1 MDILEGE
8 GIEVAQARS
17 LVRSALK
24 ARKGKHGGK
33 KAGGQ
38 GDHTD
43 EITLAEDLCDNTA
56 PACDSNSNFRLSR
69 NRFAFFM
76 CDNFRVKI
84 FAI

>member
-1 MDILEGE
+1 MEILEGE

-69 NRFAFFM
+69 IVFTFYL
-76 CDNFRVKI
+76 
-84 FAI
+84 

>member
-1 MDILEGE
+1 MEILEGE

-24 ARKGKHGGK
+24 ARKGKHGGR

-69 NRFAFFM
+69 NRFSLFI
-76 CDNFRVKI
+76 CDNLRVI
-84 FAI
+84 SFAN